1 MNTAVINIKVQPDI
15 KKRAQIVASE
25 LGFSLSAL
33 INAYLKQLVKTKTV
47 IFSASSEEPTEYL
60 LEALRESREDI
71 TKGRVSPVFT
81 NADDAVAW
89 LKNPKKKYADKI
101 R

>member
-15 KKRAQIVASE
+15 KKKAQMVASE
-25 LGFSLSAL
+25 LGFSLSSL

-47 IFSASSEEPTEYL
+47 TFSTSSEEPTEYL
-60 LEALRESREDI
+60 LQVLRESKEDI
-71 TKGRVSPVFT
+71 KAGRISPSFT
-81 NADDAVAW
+81 DADNAVAW
-89 LKNPKKKYADKI
+89 LKNPKKRYANKI

>member
-15 KKRAQIVASE
+15 KKRAQMVASE
-25 LGFSLSAL
+25 LGFSLSSL

-47 IFSASSEEPTEYL
+47 TFSASSEEPTDYL
-60 LEALRESREDI
+60 LQVLRESKEDI
-71 TKGRVSPVFT
+71 KAERVSPSFT
-81 NADDAVAW
+81 DTDSALAW
-89 LKNPKKKYADKI
+89 LKNPKKRYANKI

>member
-15 KKRAQIVASE
+15 KKRAQAVASE
-25 LGFSLSAL
+25 LGFSLSSL

-47 IFSASSEEPTEYL
+47 AFSASSEEPTEYFIQSL
-60 LEALRESREDI
+60 KESREDI
-71 TKGRVSPVFT
+71 NAGRISTTFT
-81 NADDAVAW
+81 NADDAIVW
-89 LKNPKKKYADKI
+89 LKNSKKKYADKI